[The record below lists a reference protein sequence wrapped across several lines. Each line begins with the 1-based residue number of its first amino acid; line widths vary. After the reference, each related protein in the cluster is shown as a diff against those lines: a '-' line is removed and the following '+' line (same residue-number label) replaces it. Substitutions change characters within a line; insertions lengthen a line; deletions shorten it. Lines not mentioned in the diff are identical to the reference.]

1 MNSIKKQLGSRI
13 KEIRKHRGI
22 TQEQLAEM
30 VGIGTSN
37 ISYIETGKFAP
48 SIENFEKIVKAL
60 ILKALNVEPYEL
72 YMFNPIKSID
82 EMKKEIKTAIED
94 ENVLNLIYKFYL
106 AIKH

>member
-60 ILKALNVEPYEL
+60 DVEPYEL

-82 EMKKEIKTAIED
+82 DMKKEIKTAIED

>member
-1 MNSIKKQLGSRI
+1 MNSIKKQLGSKI

-48 SIENFEKIVKAL
+48 SIENFEKIVN
-60 ILKALNVEPYEL
+60 ALNVEPYEL

>member
-60 ILKALNVEPYEL
+60 NVEPYEL

>member
-48 SIENFEKIVKAL
+48 SIENFEKIVN
-60 ILKALNVEPYEL
+60 ALNVEPYEL